1 VIRSNAV
8 IALVLYFAAK
18 YAGLPVTDDSNVVIV
33 VLQLPVV
40 AISMAIS
47 LEDSAA
53 IKAGMF
59 LPDVKK
65 GEGAG

>member
-1 VIRSNAV
+1 MIRSNAV

-18 YAGLPVTDDSNVVIV
+18 SAGPPVTDDSNVVIV

-53 IKAGMF
+53 MKAGMF
-59 LPDVKK
+59 LPAGKK
-65 GEGAG
+65 GEEA

>member
-1 VIRSNAV
+1 MIRSNAV

-18 YAGLPVTDDSNVVIV
+18 YAGPPVTDDSNVVIV

-40 AISMAIS
+40 AIIMAIS

-53 IKAGMF
+53 MKAGMF
-59 LPDVKK
+59 LPAGKK
-65 GEGAG
+65 GEEA

>member
-1 VIRSNAV
+1 VIRSNAA
-8 IALVLYFAAK
+8 IALVLYIVAK
-18 YAGLPVTDDSNVVIV
+18 YAAPSVTDDSNVVIV

-53 IKAGMF
+53 MKAGMF
-59 LPDVKK
+59 LPGGKK
-65 GEGAG
+65 GEEA